1 MDFRTDDLIPRTKF
15 KKDSTPKEIF
25 ERILESEEKMK
36 DFYSTIRDLL
46 VSSKQ
51 QELLDS
57 LVAFKV
63 GQIIDIKNYMESYD
77 SFI

>member
-1 MDFRTDDLIPRTKF
+1 
-15 KKDSTPKEIF
+15 
-25 ERILESEEKMK
+25 MK

-57 LVAFKV
+57 LVTFKV

-77 SFI
+77 SFV